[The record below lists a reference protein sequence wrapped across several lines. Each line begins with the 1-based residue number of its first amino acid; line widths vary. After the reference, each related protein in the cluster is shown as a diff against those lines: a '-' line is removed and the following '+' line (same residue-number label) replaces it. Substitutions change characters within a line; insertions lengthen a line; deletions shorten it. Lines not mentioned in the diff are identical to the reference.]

1 MNSFILGKKK
11 KSRKGNSVCV
21 CVFIMWIL
29 WPERAS
35 SRKPENLREAAMCE
49 KCDQKRKQHVQ
60 RTGQARAW
68 CVSEHKEAS
77 AAGVQ

>member
-1 MNSFILGKKK
+1 
-11 KSRKGNSVCV
+11 
-21 CVFIMWIL
+21 MWIL

-60 RTGQARAW
+60 RTGQERAW